1 MSTCEARDFSIKG
14 NPVREDWRG
23 KSKKKKKALDET
35 AKNRQNEES
44 RKDKA
49 LGPPPN
55 QFEGTGKGKKHAVV
69 CPPST
74 APG

>member
-23 KSKKKKKALDET
+23 KSKKRKALDET

-49 LGPPPN
+49 LGLPPN
-55 QFEGTGKGKKHAVV
+55 QFERTGKRKTRCGL
-69 CPPST
+69 ST
-74 APG
+74 